1 MNMRANFE
9 SLTTL
14 MRSGDNE
21 ECWQKYYSEDVVRR
35 YTNVKPWVGRET
47 CRQRVQEFLDGLTS
61 TPRVEWKTVAFDDD
75 NQVSIFEIY
84 HEFSHKAYG
93 DIRQT
98 EVHVQR
104 WRDGKIY
111 DESIYLMPLNEEAD
125 SEACS

>member
-1 MNMRANFE
+1 MLTCLSSSNATVFNSTRGVDVRPSRA
-9 SLTTL
+9 
-14 MRSGDNE
+14 
-21 ECWQKYYSEDVVRR
+21 
-35 YTNVKPWVGRET
+35 
-47 CRQRVQEFLDGLTS
+47 
-61 TPRVEWKTVAFDDD
+61 EWKTVAFDDD
-75 NQVSIFEIY
+75 NQISIFEIY